1 MATEP
6 SETVEALRNLMLTLM
21 REYQAAIDA
30 ALAAER
36 AGDPLRAHDRAIAM
50 DALGE
55 VITTLL
61 TALDALPAMRGSLD
75 QSIQEWHGIRAQ
87 ERRDVGALCASGSTD
102 SPARHDPARSDRPRG
117 RALRSG

>member
-75 QSIQEWHGIRAQ
+75 QSIQEWHEIYAKNVATLAPLR
-87 ERRDVGALCASGSTD
+87 ERIN
-102 SPARHDPARSDRPRG
+102 
-117 RALRSG
+117 

>member
-1 MATEP
+1 
-6 SETVEALRNLMLTLM
+6 MLTLM

-75 QSIQEWHGIRAQ
+75 QSIQEWHIHAKNVATLAPLR
-87 ERRDVGALCASGSTD
+87 ERID
-102 SPARHDPARSDRPRG
+102 
-117 RALRSG
+117 